1 MQDTKPTQNQNNNV
15 PEKPRMTKPVTGE
28 FKKNQKKLG
37 TMMRQN
43 RQVKKGDK

>member
-1 MQDTKPTQNQNNNV
+1 MQDTKPTQNNNNV

-37 TMMRQN
+37 SMLRSN
-43 RQVKKGDK
+43 RVQQKKGDK